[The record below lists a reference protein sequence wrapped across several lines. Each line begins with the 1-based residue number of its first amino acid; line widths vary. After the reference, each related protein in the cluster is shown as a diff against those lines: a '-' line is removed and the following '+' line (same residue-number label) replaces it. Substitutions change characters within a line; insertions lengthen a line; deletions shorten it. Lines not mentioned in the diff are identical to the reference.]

1 MNSKK
6 CAQCGLVNFPTESV
20 CTRCKSPLP
29 EGAAGVGAGWSHT
42 YGGGAGR
49 QSVPP
54 ANAARAAAT
63 SDGLYYKPSGEVTVA
78 GLGAGLLGGLLVAS
92 VLAFVY
98 SYLITHSP
106 LVYVNVLATVGYAC
120 AVGFILGWLLKSG
133 KMRNPAVG
141 VFVTIIVALAAYYFS
156 WAVWLSVLLGRGNY
170 DVPAFTLASRP
181 SALLELILRVNE
193 QGAWSIG
200 RDSKTPVTGV
210 FLWIVWAAEASIVL
224 IAPPVL
230 AWGVQNSEPFC
241 EFCGEWCEED
251 KGLVSLAQAE
261 PAGLRQVF
269 ESKQFER
276 LKSVGA
282 KGSAA
287 ANWYRL
293 DLHRCKRCDRT
304 NTLTVK
310 SEKLT
315 FDPKGNAKTESKV
328 LFAKLS
334 LSQPEVEELRRVSRE
349 LTMPAPSPVQAPAAS
364 QQQQQ
369 QQEASAV
376 LV

>member
-6 CAQCGLVNFPTESV
+6 CVKCGLVNFATASV
-20 CTRCKSPLP
+20 CERCKSPLP
-29 EGAAGVGAGWSHT
+29 EEAAGVGAGWSHT
-42 YGGGAGR
+42 YGGSAGR

-54 ANAARAAAT
+54 ANAARADAT
-63 SDGLYYKPSGEVTVA
+63 NDGLYYKPSGEVTVA
-78 GLGAGLLGGLLVAS
+78 GLAAGLFGGLLVGF

-98 SYLITHSP
+98 SYLIAYSP
-106 LVYVNVLATVGYAC
+106 LVYVNILAIVGYAC
-120 AVGFILGWLLKSG
+120 AVGFIVGWLLKSG

-141 VFVTIIVALAAYYFS
+141 VFVTLIVALAAYYFS
-156 WAVWLSVLLGRGNY
+156 WAVRLSAMLNRGDY
-170 DVPAFTLASRP
+170 DVSAFTLASRP
-181 SALLELILRVNE
+181 STLLNVILSVNE
-193 QGAWSIG
+193 HGAWSIG

-210 FLWIVWAAEASIVL
+210 FLWTVWAVEALIVL
-224 IAPPVL
+224 VVPPVL
-230 AWGVQNSEPFC
+230 AWGVMNSEPFC
-241 EFCGEWCEED
+241 EFCDEWCEED
-251 KGLVSLAQAE
+251 KGLVSLARAE

-269 ESKQFER
+269 QSKQFER

-287 ANWYRL
+287 ADWHRL

-315 FDPKGNAKTESKV
+315 FDPKGNAKTQSKT
-328 LFAKLS
+328 LMSKLT

-349 LTMPAPSPVQAPAAS
+349 LTMHAPAPVQEPAAS
-364 QQQQQ
+364 PQ
-369 QQEASAV
+369 QQEATAV
-376 LV
+376 QV